1 MRRKWDK
8 RNERML
14 QQRGARRE
22 GKQTKQK
29 KARGG
34 RDKTGGND
42 DGLQRLRSF
51 HSITEAIAAAE
62 EEHERHEQGLK
73 HLDSKET

>member
-1 MRRKWDK
+1 MVR
-8 RNERML
+8 
-14 QQRGARRE
+14 QRGARRE
-22 GKQTKQK
+22 GQQSKQE

-34 RDKTGGND
+34 RSKTGGKN

-51 HSITEAIAAAE
+51 NSIAEAIAAAE

-73 HLDSKET
+73 HLDSKETQ